1 MAAGEFLAAR
11 DTPQRETRA
20 NKLERDPSGLPPNGK
35 KLSGQGR
42 AKLTFQKEAISGS
55 MNIRF
60 FLAVPKTQLLP
71 SGLQLDSE
79 AMKVSEAGGDNPET
93 DTALPQ

>member
-1 MAAGEFLAAR
+1 MNTKDEVTL
-11 DTPQRETRA
+11 RA
-20 NKLERDPSGLPPNGK
+20 WGPSQCFVCGIASGLLGNGK

-42 AKLTFQKEAISGS
+42 AKLTFQKETISGS

-71 SGLQLDSE
+71 SGSQLDSE

>member
-1 MAAGEFLAAR
+1 MRDLTFLIQDGVRIA
-11 DTPQRETRA
+11 D
-20 NKLERDPSGLPPNGK
+20 GLHGNGK

-42 AKLTFQKEAISGS
+42 AKLTFQKETISGS

-60 FLAVPKTQLLP
+60 FLAVPKAQLLP
-71 SGLQLDSE
+71 SGSQLDSE

>member
-1 MAAGEFLAAR
+1 MRDLTFLIQDGVRIA
-11 DTPQRETRA
+11 D
-20 NKLERDPSGLPPNGK
+20 GLHGNGK

-42 AKLTFQKEAISGS
+42 AKLTLQKEAISGS

-71 SGLQLDSE
+71 SGSQLDSE